1 LLNTNKSLLNT
12 NKGFTL
18 IELLVVI
25 SIIGLLAAAGLA
37 VFTSAQKRARD
48 ATRVSHMKDLQ
59 SALAQY
65 YLAENTYPTTSGG
78 LSSNCVERDTHGV
91 SHIEDILSPL
101 VTEGYIQKIPSDP
114 KGNPL
119 SVWPYCYYYQYPSSY
134 LHCSGATNR
143 DYLMI
148 FTTESTNYDGF
159 IEYGIQGE
167 LGSKA
172 RYCMYNI

>member
-1 LLNTNKSLLNT
+1 MPK
-12 NKGFTL
+12 KGFTL

-59 SALAQY
+59 LALAQY
-65 YLAENTYPTTSGG
+65 YLAENTYPTTSGV
-78 LSSNCVERDTHGV
+78 LSSNCVGRDSHGDL
-91 SHIEDILSPL
+91 HIEDILAPL
-101 VTEGYIQKIPSDP
+101 VSEGYIQEIPSDP
-114 KGNPL
+114 RGKPL
-119 SVWPYCYYYQYPSSY
+119 SVWPYCYFYQYPSSY
-134 LHCSGATNR
+134 SHCSGATSR
-143 DYLMI
+143 DYLII
-148 FTTESTNYDGF
+148 FTTEASNYDGF